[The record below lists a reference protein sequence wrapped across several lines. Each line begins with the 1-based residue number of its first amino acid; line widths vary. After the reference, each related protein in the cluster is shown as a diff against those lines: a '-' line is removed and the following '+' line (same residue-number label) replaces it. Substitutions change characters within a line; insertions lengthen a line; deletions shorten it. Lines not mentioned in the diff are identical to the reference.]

1 MFAFGDVM
9 ARTDAIVL
17 GAGMVGVSA
26 AVHLAKRGLSV
37 ALVDRRGPGEETSY
51 GNAGIIEG
59 NTYFPYPFPLKPA
72 ALAKIVFK
80 LAPEANY
87 HLSYL
92 PKLAPW
98 LFAYLRHSSP
108 EAMFEFAEQM
118 RPLFAASI
126 GEHERLMRE
135 ARAERYLR
143 TNGWLKI
150 YRTVRAFDDA
160 KADLDAIAAAGI
172 SFESLDVNG
181 SMALEPGLS
190 PVFERGI
197 FWPEAAS
204 VSNPLAV
211 TRAYAELFRSL
222 GGVSLSGDARS
233 LHRSDGNWRVDT
245 SEGPVDSPVAVVA
258 LGPWG
263 PDVLEPLGIDLP
275 LEVKRGYHLHFRP
288 DGNKGLNRPVLDAE
302 IGYAVVPMEQGLR
315 LTTGAEFAS
324 RDAPP
329 TPVQFDRLMPKA
341 RALFPLGEPTE
352 SAPWMGRRPCFP
364 DSKPVI
370 GPAPGQPG
378 LWLDYGHA
386 HWGLTLGPVSGR
398 LLAEMIT
405 GEVPFTDPEPYSA
418 ERFAG

>member
-1 MFAFGDVM
+1 M

-59 NTYFPYPFPLKPA
+59 NTYFPYPFPLKPT
-72 ALAKIVFK
+72 ALLKIAFK

-98 LFAYLRHSSP
+98 LFAYLRHSSA
-108 EAMFEFAEQM
+108 EAMLDFAHQM

-126 GEHERLMRE
+126 AEHEKLMRE
-135 ARAERYLR
+135 SSSERYLR
-143 TNGWLKI
+143 TNGWLKL
-150 YRTVRAFDDA
+150 YRTKGAFDEA
-160 KADLDAIAAAGI
+160 RPDLDAIAAAGLA
-172 SFESLDVNG
+172 FEALDVNG

-197 FWPEAAS
+197 FWPQAAS

-222 GGVSLSGDARS
+222 GGVSLTGDARS
-233 LHRSDGNWRVDT
+233 LHRSDGRWRADT
-245 SEGPVDSPVAVVA
+245 SEGPVDAPVAVVA
-258 LGPWG
+258 LGPWA

-302 IGYAVVPMEQGLR
+302 VGYAVVPMEQGLR

-324 RDAPP
+324 RDAKP
-329 TPVQFDRLMPKA
+329 TPVQFDRLMSKA
-341 RALFPLGEPTE
+341 RGLFPLGQPVEAE
-352 SAPWMGRRPCFP
+352 PWMGRRPCFP

-370 GPAPGQPG
+370 GPAPGQSG

-398 LLAEMIT
+398 LIAEMIT
-405 GEVPFTDPEPYSA
+405 GEVPFTDPAPYRA
-418 ERFAG
+418 ERFTS

>member
-1 MFAFGDVM
+1 M

-37 ALVDRRGPGEETSY
+37 ALVDRRAPGEETSY

-59 NTYFPYPFPLKPA
+59 NTYFPYPFPTAISALLKIA
-72 ALAKIVFK
+72 FK
-80 LAPEANY
+80 QAPEANY

-98 LFAYLRHSSP
+98 LFAYLRHSTAD
-108 EAMFEFAEQM
+108 AMLDFAQTM

-126 GEHERLMRE
+126 AEHETLMRE
-135 ARAERYLR
+135 AGSERYLR

-150 YRTVRAFDDA
+150 YRTTAAFDAA
-160 KADLDAIAAAGI
+160 KPDLDAIAAAGLA
-172 SFESLDVNG
+172 FEPLDLNG
-181 SMALEPGLS
+181 SLALEPGLS
-190 PVFERGI
+190 PVFERSI
-197 FWPEAAS
+197 FWPQAAS

-211 TRAYAELFRSL
+211 TRSYAELFKSL
-222 GGVSLSGDARS
+222 GGVSLSGDART
-233 LHRSDGNWRVDT
+233 LHRSDGRWRVDT
-245 SEGPVDSPVAVVA
+245 SEGPVDAATAVVA
-258 LGPWG
+258 LGPWAQ
-263 PDVLEPLGIDLP
+263 DVLEPLNINLP
-275 LEVKRGYHLHFRP
+275 LEVKRGYHLHFGAE
-288 DGNKGLNRPVLDAE
+288 GNKGLNRPVLDAE
-302 IGYAVVPMEQGLR
+302 VGYAVVPMEQGLR

-324 RDAPP
+324 RNAKP
-329 TPVQFDRLMPKA
+329 TPVQFDRVLPKA
-341 RALFPLGEPTE
+341 RALFPLGKPLE
-352 SAPWMGRRPCFP
+352 SEPWMGRRPCFP

-405 GEVPFTDPEPYSA
+405 GEVPFTDPAPYSA
-418 ERFAG
+418 ARFAR

>member
-1 MFAFGDVM
+1 M

-26 AVHLAKRGLSV
+26 AVHLAKRGLAV

-59 NTYFPYPFPLKPA
+59 NTYFPYPFPLKPT
-72 ALAKIVFK
+72 ALLKIAFK

-98 LFAYLRHSSP
+98 LFAYLRHSTA
-108 EAMFEFAEQM
+108 EAMLEFAAQM

-126 GEHERLMRE
+126 REHQTLMRE
-135 ARAERYLR
+135 SHSERYLR

-150 YRTVRAFDDA
+150 YRTKSAFDEA
-160 KADLDAIAAAGI
+160 RRDLDAIAAAGI
-172 SFESLDVNG
+172 TFEPLDVNG
-181 SMALEPGLS
+181 SMALEPALS
-190 PVFERGI
+190 PVFERGV
-197 FWPEAAS
+197 FWPQAAS

-222 GGVSLSGDARS
+222 GGVPLTGDARS
-233 LHRSDGNWRVDT
+233 LHKSDGRWRVDT
-245 SEGPVDSPVAVVA
+245 SEGPVDAPVAVVA

-263 PDVLEPLGIDLP
+263 PDVLEPLGIRLP
-275 LEVKRGYHLHFRP
+275 LEVKRGYHRHFRP

-302 IGYAVVPMEQGLR
+302 VGYAVVPMEQGLR

-341 RALFPLGEPTE
+341 RALFPLGKPIEAE
-352 SAPWMGRRPCFP
+352 PWMGRRPCFP

-405 GEVPFTDPEPYSA
+405 GEVPFTDPAPYSA
-418 ERFAG
+418 ERFAS

>member
-1 MFAFGDVM
+1 M

-26 AVHLAKRGLSV
+26 AIHLAQRGLSV
-37 ALVDRRGPGEETSY
+37 AIVDRRGPGEETSY

-59 NTYFPYPFPLKPA
+59 NTYFPYPFPLKPS
-72 ALAKIVFK
+72 ALLKIAFK
-80 LAPEANY
+80 QAPEANY

-98 LFAYLRHSSP
+98 LFAYLRHSTT
-108 EAMFEFAEQM
+108 EAMFDFAEQM

-126 GEHERLMRE
+126 SEHEKLMRE
-135 ARAERYLR
+135 SHSERYLR

-150 YRTVRAFDDA
+150 YRTAAAFNEA
-160 KADLDAIAAAGI
+160 KPDLDAIAAAGLA
-172 SFESLDVNG
+172 FEPLDLNG

-197 FWPEAAS
+197 FWPQAAS

-211 TRAYAELFRSL
+211 TRAYAELFKSL

-233 LHRSDGNWRVDT
+233 LHRSDGRWRVDT
-245 SEGPVDSPVAVVA
+245 SEGPVDAPVAVVA

-263 PDVLEPLGIDLP
+263 PDVLEPLGINLP
-275 LEVKRGYHLHFRP
+275 LEVKRGYHLHFRS

-302 IGYAVVPMEQGLR
+302 VGYAVVPMEQGLR
-315 LTTGAEFAS
+315 LTTGAEFAA
-324 RDAPP
+324 RDASP

-352 SAPWMGRRPCFP
+352 TEPWMGRRPCFP

-370 GPAPGQPG
+370 GPAPGQSG

-405 GEVPFTDPEPYSA
+405 GAVPFTDPAPYSA
-418 ERFAG
+418 ERFLA

>member
-1 MFAFGDVM
+1 M

-37 ALVDRRGPGEETSY
+37 ALVDRRAPGEETSY

-59 NTYFPYPFPLKPA
+59 NTYFPYPFPSTVSALLKI
-72 ALAKIVFK
+72 ALKQ
-80 LAPEANY
+80 APEANY

-98 LFAYLRHSSP
+98 LFAYLRHSSA
-108 EAMFEFAEQM
+108 EAMLDFAQTM

-126 GEHERLMRE
+126 EEHEKLMRDSG
-135 ARAERYLR
+135 AERYLR

-150 YRTVRAFDDA
+150 YRTTAAFDA
-160 KADLDAIAAAGI
+160 ARPDLDAIAAAGLA
-172 SFESLDVNG
+172 FEPLDVNG

-197 FWPEAAS
+197 FWPQAAS

-211 TRAYAELFRSL
+211 TRAYVELFKSL
-222 GGVSLSGDARS
+222 GGVSLTGDARS
-233 LHRSDGNWRVDT
+233 LHRSDGRWRVDT
-245 SEGPVDSPVAVVA
+245 SEGPVDAPTAVVA
-258 LGPWG
+258 LGPWAQ
-263 PDVLEPLGIDLP
+263 DVLEPLNIHLP
-275 LEVKRGYHLHFRP
+275 LEVKRGYHLHFGAE
-288 DGNKGLNRPVLDAE
+288 GNKGLNRPVLDAE
-302 IGYAVVPMEQGLR
+302 VGYAVVPMEQGLR

-324 RDAPP
+324 RNAKP
-329 TPVQFDRLMPKA
+329 TPVQFDRVLPKA
-341 RALFPLGEPTE
+341 RALFPLGKPLEAE
-352 SAPWMGRRPCFP
+352 PWMGRRPCFP

-370 GPAPGQPG
+370 GPAPGQSG

-398 LLAEMIT
+398 LIAEMIT
-405 GEVPFTDPEPYSA
+405 GEVPFTDPAPYSA
-418 ERFAG
+418 ARFAS